1 MANTVIINGDNR
13 KFTINP
19 EIKRYAVIDAG
30 FTKTKRGNFMYK
42 HPLYNESPYN
52 ATCQLKLTINEDLD
66 HLTMVVTDTNGLQKV
81 NIFKNKQLAPM
92 VELLN
97 FILKDLEDRKII
109 APC

>member
-13 KFTINP
+13 KFTISP
-19 EIKRYAVIDAG
+19 EIKRYALIDAG

-66 HLTMVVTDTNGLQKV
+66 H
-81 NIFKNKQLAPM
+81 
-92 VELLN
+92 
-97 FILKDLEDRKII
+97 
-109 APC
+109 

>member
-1 MANTVIINGDNR
+1 MRDNR
-13 KFTINP
+13 TSRGLGDVY
-19 EIKRYAVIDAG
+19 KRQ
-30 FTKTKRGNFMYK
+30 
-42 HPLYNESPYN
+42 PLYNESPYN

-92 VELLN
+92 VELLD
-97 FILKDLEDRKII
+97 FILKDLEDRQII

>member
-19 EIKRYAVIDAG
+19 EIKRYALIDAG

-52 ATCQLKLTINEDLD
+52 AT
-66 HLTMVVTDTNGLQKV
+66 
-81 NIFKNKQLAPM
+81 
-92 VELLN
+92 
-97 FILKDLEDRKII
+97 
-109 APC
+109 